1 MVNRLSERGKSII
14 YVSHRLDEIFKISD
28 RIIVLRDGESQE
40 PRQASELDVNS
51 LVELMLGRELK
62 NMYPKRFKKEISKPI
77 MEVKN
82 LWPDRLLEGVNF
94 NIYAGEI
101 LGLAGQLGSGTGD
114 ILAAIAGSTRTRG
127 GELIYKGK
135 TFLPKSPKE
144 AIDSGIAY
152 CSDDRKHDGLFLG
165 RPISENLS
173 SAALKSISKNGIRL
187 PKSENE
193 MVTENAIKFTI
204 DPSRIPQEA
213 GVLSG
218 GNQQKVA
225 LAKWLAIHPDVIL
238 VNEPTRGVDVGARAE
253 IYQKLRELADD
264 GAAIVVASTDIQ
276 EITNLPDRVITIY
289 RGIQIGEIG
298 LEDMSAATIL
308 EEITNPFNEKG
319 LQGDEDL

>member
-1 MVNRLSERGKSII
+1 
-14 YVSHRLDEIFKISD
+14 
-28 RIIVLRDGESQE
+28 
-40 PRQASELDVNS
+40 
-51 LVELMLGRELK
+51 
-62 NMYPKRFKKEISKPI
+62 

-144 AIDSGIAY
+144 AINSGIAY

-204 DPSRIPQEA
+204 VKDEKSMDNEE
-213 GVLSG
+213 
-218 GNQQKVA
+218 QK
-225 LAKWLAIHPDVIL
+225 
-238 VNEPTRGVDVGARAE
+238 
-253 IYQKLRELADD
+253 Q
-264 GAAIVVASTDIQ
+264 AAIQCSIDNQ
-276 EITNLPDRVITIY
+276 DDCEMC
-289 RGIQIGEIG
+289 G
-298 LEDMSAATIL
+298 S
-308 EEITNPFNEKG
+308 
-319 LQGDEDL
+319 